1 MKQIAKA
8 SKGGQGLTQRQFTDA
23 ALQIAAIG
31 HRALEARKM
40 PVVLRTGNAK
50 PDTFSRL
57 AALAVMQATYRTV
70 RPAAAIA
77 RRLSAT
83 VRRSGSITIQIR
95 KRMARSHATGR
106 DWGSFRECVD
116 ARMA

>member
-77 RRLSAT
+77 RRI
-83 VRRSGSITIQIR
+83 VGNGSKIR
-95 KRMARSHATGR
+95 IDHDPDTQKNGLEPCNRTGL
-106 DWGSFRECVD
+106 GLV
-116 ARMA
+116 